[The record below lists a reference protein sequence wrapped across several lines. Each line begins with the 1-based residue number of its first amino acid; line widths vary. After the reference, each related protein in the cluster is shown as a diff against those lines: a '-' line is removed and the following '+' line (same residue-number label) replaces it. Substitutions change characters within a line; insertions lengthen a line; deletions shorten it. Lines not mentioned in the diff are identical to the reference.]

1 MKRSYQVIVV
11 GAGPAGSTLAFELA
25 SRGIRILLL
34 ERAVF
39 PRYKCCA
46 GGLTVKA
53 ANLLRFNINT
63 FVDDVISS
71 MFVTFRG
78 SSPFHRYSTVPIMY
92 TVMRETFDYA
102 LAKKA
107 QEAGVDILQGVEA
120 HAIRVNDLDVEVS
133 TTMGSFRSEFVVGAD
148 GARSQVRKSMDIKC
162 SGYIVG
168 LQTEVQVTKKE
179 LAKWKSRIGIDIG
192 RIRGGYGWVFP
203 KAKHLSIGIA
213 APVERAKG
221 LKNIYYEYLD
231 SLKLGQRTILR
242 WTASQLPICI
252 GQPIVSQPRAI
263 LIGDAAGLADP
274 LSGEGLYNAI
284 LSAKLGGNS
293 IERAMTNCD
302 VTLNDYSD
310 AIATKIVPQM
320 KIAYIFSKVLSQLPK
335 QLFGVLNKDE
345 RVWQTCS
352 KMLRGEIDYVTIKN
366 KVSNLGGLYSL
377 VSRI

>member
-1 MKRSYQVIVV
+1 
-11 GAGPAGSTLAFELA
+11 
-25 SRGIRILLL
+25 
-34 ERAVF
+34 
-39 PRYKCCA
+39 
-46 GGLTVKA
+46 
-53 ANLLRFNINT
+53 
-63 FVDDVISS
+63 
-71 MFVTFRG
+71 
-78 SSPFHRYSTVPIMY
+78 
-92 TVMRETFDYA
+92 
-102 LAKKA
+102 
-107 QEAGVDILQGVEA
+107 
-120 HAIRVNDLDVEVS
+120 
-133 TTMGSFRSEFVVGAD
+133 
-148 GARSQVRKSMDIKC
+148 
-162 SGYIVG
+162 
-168 LQTEVQVTKKE
+168 VTKKE

-203 KAKHLSIGIA
+203 KANHLSIGIA

-293 IERAMTNCD
+293 IERAITNCD

-310 AIATKIVPQM
+310 AVATKIVPQM